1 MNVRF
6 PLATSSWDKEESR
19 ALQRVIDSNHFT
31 MGDEVAAFETQ
42 FASHFGSRYAVMVNS
57 GSSANLLMTAAL
69 FFANDS
75 RHKLHAGDEIIVPAV
90 GWSTTYFPLHQY
102 GLHLKFVDIDI
113 HTLNYDLIALR
124 MAISEKTRAI
134 MVVNLLGNP
143 NDFSQ
148 IEEIIRH
155 RDIVVLEDNCE
166 SMGATF
172 NGQQAGTFGTLG
184 SFSCF
189 YSHHIS
195 TMEGGMVV
203 TDDEELYHIML
214 SLRSH
219 GWTRNLPKFNSVT
232 GEKSDDPFEE
242 SWRFV
247 LPGYNLRPT
256 ELSGALGIA
265 QLKKLPNLV
274 AGRRANGVLLQTVL
288 LDHPDL
294 LIQSEIG
301 DSSWFGFSLIIRP
314 GSKMQ
319 RPDLINALASLGFEI
334 RPIVSGNFLKN
345 EVVKFFKYSISG
357 SVPNAEYLDKMG
369 VFIGNHHYPLDDAI
383 EVLAGL

>member
-1 MNVRF
+1 
-6 PLATSSWDKEESR
+6 
-19 ALQRVIDSNHFT
+19 
-31 MGDEVAAFETQ
+31 
-42 FASHFGSRYAVMVNS
+42 
-57 GSSANLLMTAAL
+57 
-69 FFANDS
+69 
-75 RHKLHAGDEIIVPAV
+75 
-90 GWSTTYFPLHQY
+90 
-102 GLHLKFVDIDI
+102 
-113 HTLNYDLIALR
+113 
-124 MAISEKTRAI
+124 
-134 MVVNLLGNP
+134 
-143 NDFSQ
+143 
-148 IEEIIRH
+148 
-155 RDIVVLEDNCE
+155 
-166 SMGATF
+166 
-172 NGQQAGTFGTLG
+172 
-184 SFSCF
+184 
-189 YSHHIS
+189 
-195 TMEGGMVV
+195 MEGGMVV